1 MDTQNGVAEAFLG
14 GSEQTSSITEEEA
27 QERIDLLVSPEDKK
41 WNDVLQEFQRLFA
54 DPDMTIGR
62 ILSDKFTTHEAR
74 LFIPSELAVL
84 KAIQE
89 ENTRDFHDLLESRF
103 QGIIPDIPTKLT
115 MLYFGLHI
123 EPMDFQLAK
132 MTFKMESRK
141 PEPPRYAID
150 PPLHF
155 LTAHKERNWGKEM
168 LRGKE
173 DPSYPIPVELP
184 QSWLSS
190 LSNTFLTEQ
199 YSEIEQPTVR
209 LRGGGA
215 SDDSECSQE
224 NDAWNGGDDDDF
236 AGSESNGEDGNED
249 SDYEDNTPEAQL
261 HREEKEA
268 ENATMENTDIDGG
281 FISHRQSAI
290 TPQSSIGMNLYGFQ
304 GYVPFI
310 PGDGQ
315 TYENAIRRLLSL
327 GLQDHKAFYIVHFD
341 VKSKR
346 VVNTIHDSLP
356 LNPDSIAL
364 QYILEK
370 KLEEDSFSDNLHSF
384 FVHLEHES
392 TPTHWQPSEEQLYTS
407 VSSVRS
413 LSDGTEGKVA
423 RVVDSCCYLTF
434 PKFNDSQPSQQD
446 VYGWGADQLNAYLN
460 TAFEV
465 LFGRPQDSFHHA
477 NFQLSGLGLDSTN
490 APSVY
495 GPYTTPSSVILSL
508 IPNGVGRHLY
518 LSRSPLRNNKV
529 SIVLPGCFKIS
540 NPTSDRVGEIPLANV
555 LDFMRNM
562 ISSAFGDYAKH
573 LKYVRLLDG
582 RAKLGPE
589 IRRDQEYFSICMSD
603 DIPQNSEI
611 DYSAALSKIAET
623 KKAFVLL
630 YPEWEEDENVLH
642 LSTSDGEDGTEHSVH
657 MPSLS
662 STVDDFRTSV
672 FELMQLAECE
682 PSRIEDV
689 KRGDAFISV
698 QPEMDSKS
706 AGINI
711 DMPCFFIGPNTTDE
725 EWFSIRARI
734 PTPSA
739 KIKILDSKAWNWR
752 DQVDKTNIW
761 GPRYGR
767 VANVQASIENPEDE
781 DAREQEE
788 EEAPQDGAEETA
800 QEPVETPVRDSS
812 VGVEAVR
819 AQLRET
825 ELVKWTYPQPAKT
838 QRLGRDAS
846 GDSDVRQR
854 SWLQQPSVFDNCG
867 SSSEPNYSDIE
878 IPTNAPSFEPML
890 RTGDQM
896 PQISTAF
903 MTLTEQA
910 RLRRGFWEL
919 RNILLNRKPLLHDG
933 SRVSDQQTMKK
944 YSEFL
949 RMARKCTFCNKIIPK
964 HWSKERVHR
973 HLRKEHRNELME
985 ALGVTKAT
993 IRRFDGKGVI
1003 SIPLKRV
1010 ERRHNPSPVALAND
1024 DMVVDQP
1031 EAQNH
1036 QQKKPSEFCD
1046 RCGDDGNNCESDTFH
1061 PAQDGQDQIRTSCKE
1076 SGSKRGGYCRYCG
1089 DKFSGNAGQAD
1100 WDRNAAHMAACYKKN
1115 DGQKSLFLPPDVAA
1129 FNQQQDNLRMQI
1141 NEAETEAIDSHE
1153 EEELPSIEAIYRAA
1167 NSEAE
1172 QDPEAMDM
1180 DESNEEPKRPRP
1192 TKRFR
1197 ARRFGEESIDPSI
1210 YGRARTL
1217 QEALERARTSGE
1229 TSPSEAG
1236 DSDVHQE
1243 ARDAE
1248 VLRDLAHIPLD
1259 ELDVSSPSMAQGMG
1273 ASQPA
1278 NSDPLAAESEKEPQ
1292 ISQPQ
1297 TQRMTESPEPE
1308 DPQSSESGPD
1318 NGSDFENEPDQDKSD
1333 DEESEDDPDGDPSS
1347 SKRRKRGGKKRG
1359 KKGDRNYKFSGDEDD
1374 DEESETDEDGTRTR
1388 LPRRAPSPNW
1398 QRKLGDEPDF
1408 EPTDDYYCSK
1418 CFRKA
1423 PKKHKRD
1430 RSPLGRTKE
1439 IELHYD
1445 KDRCCGIRRGIGSTK
1460 RLPNRSGWIPSAAMP
1475 KPLGALRKQFLRRYP
1490 AYFRTLYP
1498 LNASNANGSYWR
1510 SDPNNEDNKGCWDIP
1525 WPPFR
1530 GKAPLPNGWEAPD
1543 ELNVAV
1549 AGKAR
1554 KQFKLRAVGDS
1565 TYVQGKNGQSSDDEE
1580 IASDKDV
1587 NGKRKRKS
1595 RPPSA
1600 VNSRQATP
1608 TPKKIPQKLDA
1619 KAEKAATPRP
1629 AKKKETVLKKVLKG
1643 KAARPRKAAQKK
1655 TERKEPTR
1663 RSARKRQKTG

>member
-1 MDTQNGVAEAFLG
+1 MDTQSGVAEAFLG
-14 GSEQTSSITEEEA
+14 GFQQTSSITEEEA
-27 QERIDLLVSPEDKK
+27 QERIDLLVSPEDEK
-41 WNDVLQEFQRLFA
+41 WNDVLQEFQTLLA
-54 DPDMTIGR
+54 NPDMTIGR
-62 ILSDKFTTHEAR
+62 ILSDRFTAHEAR

-103 QGIIPDIPTKLT
+103 QGVTPDIPTKLT

-155 LTAHKERNWGKEM
+155 LTAHKERNWGKEI

-173 DPSYPIPVELP
+173 DPSYPVPVELP

-190 LSNTFLTEQ
+190 LSNTFLKDQ
-199 YSEIEQPTVR
+199 DAQIEQPTVR

-215 SDDSECSQE
+215 SDDGDRSQE
-224 NDAWNGGDDDDF
+224 NDAWNDGDDDDF

-249 SDYEDNTPEAQL
+249 SDYEDNTPEDQL

-268 ENATMENTDIDGG
+268 EDATMENTDIDGD
-281 FISHRQSAI
+281 FISHRQPAI
-290 TPQSSIGMNLYGFQ
+290 TPQTSIGMNLYGFQ

-315 TYENAIRRLLSL
+315 TYEDAIRRLLSL
-327 GLQDHKAFYIVHFD
+327 GPQDDKAFSLVHFD
-341 VKSKR
+341 VKSKT
-346 VVNTIHDSLP
+346 VVDTIHDSFP
-356 LNPDSIAL
+356 LNPDSITL

-370 KLEEDSFSDNLHSF
+370 KLEEDNYSDNLHSF
-384 FVHLEHES
+384 FIHLDHES
-392 TPTHWQPSEEQLYTS
+392 TPTHWQPSEEELYTS

-446 VYGWGADQLNAYLN
+446 VYGWGADQLNAYIN

-495 GPYTTPSSVILSL
+495 GPYTTPSSGILSL
-508 IPNGVGRHLY
+508 IPDGQGKHFY
-518 LSRSPLRNNKV
+518 LSRSPLGNNNV
-529 SIVLPGCFKIS
+529 PIVLPGCFKIS
-540 NPTSDRVGEIPLANV
+540 NPTSDSVGKIPLTDV
-555 LDFMRNM
+555 LDFMRNI
-562 ISSAFGDYAKH
+562 ISSAFGDYTKH
-573 LKYVRLLDG
+573 LKYVRLLNG
-582 RAKLGPE
+582 RATLGPE
-589 IRRDQEYFSICMSD
+589 IHRDQEYCSICMSD
-603 DIPQNSEI
+603 DIPPNSEI

-642 LSTSDGEDGTEHSVH
+642 LSTSDGEDGAEHSVR

-662 STVDDFRTSV
+662 STVDDFRTSM
-672 FELMQLAECE
+672 FELMQLTECE

-698 QPEMDSKS
+698 QPEMENES
-706 AGINI
+706 ADII
-711 DMPCFFIGPNTTDE
+711 DMPCFFIGSNTTDE

-767 VANVQASIENPEDE
+767 MAGVQAAIEKPEDN
-781 DAREQEE
+781 DAREQEKE
-788 EEAPQDGAEETA
+788 ETPQDEAEETA
-800 QEPVETPVRDSS
+800 HEAVQTPVRDSS
-812 VGVEAVR
+812 VGIEAVR
-819 AQLRET
+819 ARLRET
-825 ELVKWTYPQPAKT
+825 ELQLVKATHPEPAKT
-838 QRLGRDAS
+838 QRLGR
-846 GDSDVRQR
+846 
-854 SWLQQPSVFDNCG
+854 QPSVYDNCG
-867 SSSEPNYSDIE
+867 SCSQSNDSDIQ
-878 IPTNAPSFEPML
+878 IPTNAPSFEHQF
-890 RTGDQM
+890 RTGDNM
-896 PQISTAF
+896 PKIATRF
-903 MTLTEQA
+903 RTLTEQA
-910 RLRRGFWEL
+910 RLQRALWDM
-919 RNILLNRKPLLHDG
+919 RNVLLNRTAPQHD
-933 SRVSDQQTMKK
+933 V
-944 YSEFL
+944 
-949 RMARKCTFCNKIIPK
+949 RKCMFCPGIIPK

-973 HLRKEHRNELME
+973 HLRQKHRNELME

-993 IRRFDGKGVI
+993 IRQFDGKGVI

-1010 ERRHNPSPVALAND
+1010 EKRHNPSPVALAND
-1024 DMVVDQP
+1024 VMMVDQP
-1031 EAQNH
+1031 EAQKH
-1036 QQKKPSEFCD
+1036 PQKKASEFCD
-1046 RCGDDGNNCESDTFH
+1046 RCGDDENNCESDTSH
-1061 PAQDGQDQIRTSCKE
+1061 PAQDGRDQNRPSCKE
-1076 SGSKRGGYCRYCG
+1076 SRTKRGRYCRYCG
-1089 DKFSGNAGQAD
+1089 GEFSGNAGQAD

-1141 NEAETEAIDSHE
+1141 NEAETGAIDSHE
-1153 EEELPSIEAIYRAA
+1153 EEELPSIETLFRAVD
-1167 NSEAE
+1167 SEAQ
-1172 QDPEAMDM
+1172 QDPEEMDLG
-1180 DESNEEPKRPRP
+1180 ESDEEPRRPKP
-1192 TKRFR
+1192 TKRFHAGR
-1197 ARRFGEESIDPSI
+1197 SGEESTDPSLNGTFRRKLQAAI
-1210 YGRARTL
+1210 DRATSDRRPSEIETPDSDAH
-1217 QEALERARTSGE
+1217 QE
-1229 TSPSEAG
+1229 SPSAITK
-1236 DSDVHQE
+1236 
-1243 ARDAE
+1243 
-1248 VLRDLAHIPLD
+1248 IPLD
-1259 ELDVSSPSMAQGMG
+1259 GLDVSSPSMTQSRAP
-1273 ASQPA
+1273 SQPA
-1278 NSDPLAAESEKEPQ
+1278 NSDPLAAESEKEPEV
-1292 ISQPQ
+1292 SQPE
-1297 TQRMTESPEPE
+1297 TREVAKSPEPE
-1308 DPQSSESGPD
+1308 SPQPSESEPD
-1318 NGSDFENEPDQDKSD
+1318 NGSDFENVPDQDKSD
-1333 DEESEDDPDGDPSS
+1333 DEESEDDPHGDPSS
-1347 SKRRKRGGKKRG
+1347 SKRHKRGGKKRG
-1359 KKGDRNYKFSGDEDD
+1359 KKGDRNYTYSGDEDD
-1374 DEESETDEDGTRTR
+1374 DEDSETDENGNRTR

-1398 QRKLGDEPDF
+1398 GHDDPKF
-1408 EPTDDYYCSK
+1408 EPNDDYYCSK

-1490 AYFRTLYP
+1490 AYSRTLYP

-1510 SDPNNEDNKGCWDIP
+1510 SDPNNDENKGVWDIP

-1530 GKAPLPNGWEAPD
+1530 GKTPLPGWEAPD
-1543 ELNVAV
+1543 ELNVPA

-1565 TYVQGKNGQSSDDEE
+1565 TYVQDKNDQDSDDEE

-1595 RPPSA
+1595 RPSSA
-1600 VNSRQATP
+1600 VNSRHATP
-1608 TPKKIPQKLDA
+1608 TPGKMPQKLDA
-1619 KAEKAATPRP
+1619 KAEKVVTPRP
-1629 AKKKETVLKKVLKG
+1629 VKKKETVLKKALKG

-1655 TERKEPTR
+1655 MERKEPTR
-1663 RSARKRQKTG
+1663 KSARKRQKTG

>member
-1 MDTQNGVAEAFLG
+1 MNTQSGVAEAFLRG
-14 GSEQTSSITEEEA
+14 FEQTSSITEEEA
-27 QERIDLLVSPEDKK
+27 QERIDLLVSPEDEK
-41 WNDVLQEFQRLFA
+41 WTDVLQEFQRLFA

-89 ENTRDFHDLLESRF
+89 ENTRDFYDLLESRF
-103 QGIIPDIPTKLT
+103 QGVTPDIPTKLT
-115 MLYFGLHI
+115 MLYFGLHV

-173 DPSYPIPVELP
+173 DPSYPIPVGLP

-190 LSNTFLTEQ
+190 LSNTFLTEHDSQ
-199 YSEIEQPTVR
+199 IEQPTVR
-209 LRGGGA
+209 LRGGGTSED
-215 SDDSECSQE
+215 SDWRKD
-224 NDAWNGGDDDDF
+224 NDDWNGGDDDDF

-249 SDYEDNTPEAQL
+249 SDYEDDTPEAQL

-268 ENATMENTDIDGG
+268 EDATMENTDIDGG

-346 VVNTIHDSLP
+346 VVDTIHDSLP
-356 LNPDSIAL
+356 LNPDSITL

-370 KLEEDSFSDNLHSF
+370 KLEEDNFSDNLHSF

-392 TPTHWQPSEEQLYTS
+392 TPTHWQPSEEQFCTS
-407 VSSVRS
+407 VSSIRS
-413 LSDGTEGKVA
+413 LSDGTESKVA
-423 RVVDSCCYLTF
+423 RVVESCCYLTF

-446 VYGWGADQLNAYLN
+446 VYGWGADQLNAYID

-495 GPYTTPSSVILSL
+495 GPYTTPSSAVLSL
-508 IPNGVGRHLY
+508 IPNGDGKHLY

-555 LDFMRNM
+555 LDFMRNI

-573 LKYVRLLDG
+573 LKYVRLLNG
-582 RAKLGPE
+582 RATLGPE
-589 IRRDQEYFSICMSD
+589 IRRNQEYCSIRMSD
-603 DIPQNSEI
+603 DIPPNSEI
-611 DYSAALSKIAET
+611 DYSAALFKIAET
-623 KKAFVLL
+623 KNPFVLL
-630 YPEWEEDENVLH
+630 YPEWEEDQNVLH
-642 LSTSDGEDGTEHSVH
+642 MSTSDGEDGAEHSVH

-672 FELMQLAECE
+672 FELVQLTECE
-682 PSRIEDV
+682 PNRIEDV

-698 QPEMDSKS
+698 QPEMENES
-706 AGINI
+706 ADII

-725 EWFSIRARI
+725 EWFGIRARI

-752 DQVDKTNIW
+752 DQVDKDNIW

-767 VANVQASIENPEDE
+767 VASVQAAIEKPEYK

-800 QEPVETPVRDSS
+800 QEAVQTPVRDSS

-825 ELVKWTYPQPAKT
+825 ELVKLTHPQPAKT
-838 QRLGRDAS
+838 QRLGRYAS

-854 SWLQQPSVFDNCG
+854 SWLHQPSVYDNCG
-867 SSSEPNYSDIE
+867 SCSQSNSSDIQ
-878 IPTNAPSFEPML
+878 IPKNAPSIEHQF
-890 RTGDQM
+890 RIGDNT
-896 PQISTAF
+896 PTITTRF
-903 MTLTEQA
+903 RTLTEQA
-910 RLRRGFWEL
+910 RLQRALWDM
-919 RNILLNRKPLLHDG
+919 RNVLLNRTAPQHD
-933 SRVSDQQTMKK
+933 V
-944 YSEFL
+944 
-949 RMARKCTFCNKIIPK
+949 RKCMFCNSIIPK

-973 HLRKEHRNELME
+973 HLRQKHRNELME
-985 ALGVTKAT
+985 ALGVTNAT

-1024 DMVVDQP
+1024 DMVVDKP

-1036 QQKKPSEFCD
+1036 QQKKASEFCD
-1046 RCGDDGNNCESDTFH
+1046 RCGDDGNNCESDTSH
-1061 PAQDGQDQIRTSCKE
+1061 PAQDGRDQNRNSCR
-1076 SGSKRGGYCRYCG
+1076 GSSAKPGSYCRYCG
-1089 DKFSGNAGQAD
+1089 DEFSGNAGQAD
-1100 WDRNAAHMAACYKKN
+1100 WDRNAAHMVACYKKN
-1115 DGQKSLFLPPDVAA
+1115 DGQKSLLLPPDVAA
-1129 FNQQQDNLRMQI
+1129 FNQQQNNLRMQI
-1141 NEAETEAIDSHE
+1141 NEAQPGPIDSHE
-1153 EEELPSIEAIYRAA
+1153 EEELPSIEAIFRAS

-1172 QDPEAMDM
+1172 QDPKEMDL
-1180 DESNEEPKRPRP
+1180 DESDEEPRRPRP
-1192 TKRFR
+1192 TKRFL
-1197 ARRFGEESIDPSI
+1197 AGRFDEASIDPSI
-1210 YGRARTL
+1210 YGRARSL
-1217 QEALERARTSGE
+1217 QEALERARASGE
-1229 TSPSEAG
+1229 TSTSEAG
-1236 DSDVHQE
+1236 DSDAHQE

-1248 VLRDLAHIPLD
+1248 VLRDLANIPLD
-1259 ELDVSSPSMAQGMG
+1259 ELDVSSPSMTQSRAP
-1273 ASQPA
+1273 SQPA
-1278 NSDPLAAESEKEPQ
+1278 NSDSLAAEIDKEPEV
-1292 ISQPQ
+1292 SQPEA
-1297 TQRMTESPEPE
+1297 REVAEPPELESPE
-1308 DPQSSESGPD
+1308 SSGSEPD

-1333 DEESEDDPDGDPSS
+1333 DEGSEDDPHGDPSS
-1347 SKRRKRGGKKRG
+1347 SKHRKRGGKKRG
-1359 KKGDRNYKFSGDEDD
+1359 KKGDRNYTFSGDEDD
-1374 DEESETDEDGTRTR
+1374 DEDSETDEDGKRTQP
-1388 LPRRAPSPNW
+1388 PRRAPSPNW
-1398 QRKLGDEPDF
+1398 GLDDPKF
-1408 EPTDDYYCSK
+1408 EPNDDYYCSK

-1445 KDRCCGIRRGIGSTK
+1445 KNRCCGIRRGIGSTK
-1460 RLPNRSGWIPSAAMP
+1460 RLPNRSGWIPSASMP
-1475 KPLGALRKQFLRRYP
+1475 KPLGNLRKQFLRRYP
-1490 AYFRTLYP
+1490 AYSRTLYP

-1510 SDPNNEDNKGCWDIP
+1510 SDPNNDDNKGCWDIP

-1530 GKAPLPNGWEAPD
+1530 GPAPLPNGWEAPD
-1543 ELNVAV
+1543 AINVPV
-1549 AGKAR
+1549 TGKAR
-1554 KQFKLRAVGDS
+1554 KQFKLRSEGDS
-1565 TYVQGKNGQSSDDEE
+1565 TYVQDKNAHYSDDEE
-1580 IASDKDV
+1580 IASDKDI

-1595 RPPSA
+1595 RPSSA
-1600 VNSRQATP
+1600 VNSRHATP
-1608 TPKKIPQKLDA
+1608 TPGKTPQKPHA
-1619 KAEKAATPRP
+1619 KAEKAATSRP
-1629 AKKKETVLKKVLKG
+1629 VQKKETGLKKVLKG
-1643 KAARPRKAAQKK
+1643 KAARPRKATQKK

>member
-1 MDTQNGVAEAFLG
+1 MNTQSGVAEAFLG
-14 GSEQTSSITEEEA
+14 GFEQTSSITEEEA
-27 QERIDLLVSPEDKK
+27 QERIDLLVSPEDEK
-41 WNDVLQEFQRLFA
+41 WKDVLQEFQRLFA

-89 ENTRDFHDLLESRF
+89 ENTRDFHDLLQSRF
-103 QGIIPDIPTKLT
+103 RGVTPDIPTKLT
-115 MLYFGLHI
+115 MLYFGLHV

-141 PEPPRYAID
+141 PEAPRYAID

-199 YSEIEQPTVR
+199 DSQIEQPTVR

-215 SDDSECSQE
+215 SDDGDWSEE
-224 NDAWNGGDDDDF
+224 NDDDF

-249 SDYEDNTPEAQL
+249 SDYEDNTPEDQL
-261 HREEKEA
+261 HRESKEA
-268 ENATMENTDIDGG
+268 EDAAMENIDNDGD
-281 FISHRQSAI
+281 FTSNYQSAI
-290 TPQSSIGMNLYGFQ
+290 TPQSSIWMNLYGFQ
-304 GYVPFI
+304 GYVPFMAR
-310 PGDGQ
+310 DGQ

-327 GLQDHKAFYIVHFD
+327 GPQDHKTFSIVHFD
-341 VKSKR
+341 VLTKT
-346 VVNTIHDSLP
+346 VVNTIQDSLP
-356 LNPDSIAL
+356 LKPDSITL
-364 QYILEK
+364 QYIVEK
-370 KLEEDSFSDNLHSF
+370 KLEEENFPDKPHSF

-392 TPTHWQPSEEQLYTS
+392 TPTRWLPSEEQFYTS
-407 VSSVRS
+407 VSSVRF
-413 LSDGTEGKVA
+413 LLDETDI
-423 RVVDSCCYLTF
+423 VDSCCYLTF
-434 PKFNDSQPSQQD
+434 PEFNDSEPSQQD
-446 VYGWGADQLNAYLN
+446 VYRWGADQLNAYIN

-477 NFQLSGLGLDSTN
+477 NFQLSSSKHDFTK
-490 APSVY
+490 APPVY
-495 GPYTTPSSVILSL
+495 GLYTTASSDVLSL
-508 IPNGVGRHLY
+508 IPDDEGKHFY
-518 LSRSPLRNNKV
+518 LRRSPLGDNKV
-529 SIVLPGCFKIS
+529 EIVLPGYF
-540 NPTSDRVGEIPLANV
+540 NTTSESGGEIPLTDV
-555 LDFMRNM
+555 LDFMRNI

-582 RAKLGPE
+582 RATLGPD
-589 IRRDQEYFSICMSD
+589 INRHQEYHSICMSD

-611 DYSAALSKIAET
+611 DYSVALSKIAAT
-623 KKAFVLL
+623 PNPFVLL
-630 YPEWEEDENVLH
+630 YPEWEEDQNVLH
-642 LSTSDGEDGTEHSVH
+642 LSTSDEEDGAEHSVH

-662 STVDDFRTSV
+662 STVDDFKASV
-672 FELMQLAECE
+672 FELMRLAECE

-698 QPEMDSKS
+698 QPEMENESES

-711 DMPCFFIGPNTTDE
+711 DMPCFFIGPNTTDK

-734 PTPSA
+734 TTPSA
-739 KIKILDSKAWNWR
+739 KIEILDSTAWNWR

-761 GPRYGR
+761 GPRYRR
-767 VANVQASIENPEDE
+767 VAGVQAAIETPEDK
-781 DAREQEE
+781 DAREQKE
-788 EEAPQDGAEETA
+788 EEAPQDGVEETA
-800 QEPVETPVRDSS
+800 QEVVQSPVHDSS

-825 ELVKWTYPQPAKT
+825 ELVKVTYPEPAKT
-838 QRLGRDAS
+838 HRLGRDAS
-846 GDSDVRQR
+846 GDSGVRER
-854 SWLQQPSVFDNCG
+854 SWLQQPSIYDNCG
-867 SSSEPNYSDIE
+867 SCSQSNNSDIQ
-878 IPTNAPSFEPML
+878 IPTNAPSFELML

-896 PQISTAF
+896 PEISTAF

-910 RLRRGFWEL
+910 RLQRAFWEL
-919 RNILLNRKPLLHDG
+919 RTILLNRKPLLHDG

-949 RMARKCTFCNKIIPK
+949 RMARKCTFCNRIIPK

-973 HLRKEHRNELME
+973 HLRVEHRNELME

-1010 ERRHNPSPVALAND
+1010 ERRHKPSPVASAND
-1024 DMVVDQP
+1024 DMIVDQP

-1036 QQKKPSEFCD
+1036 QQKKASEFCD
-1046 RCGDDGNNCESDTFH
+1046 RCGDDGNNCESDTSH
-1061 PAQDGQDQIRTSCKE
+1061 PAQDGRDQNRNSCKR
-1076 SGSKRGGYCRYCG
+1076 SNPKRGRHCRYCG
-1089 DKFSGNAGQAD
+1089 VEFSSNANQAD
-1100 WDRNAAHMAACYKKN
+1100 WDRNAAHMFACYKKN

-1141 NEAETEAIDSHE
+1141 NEVETGAIDSHE
-1153 EEELPSIEAIYRAA
+1153 EEELPSIEAVFRAA
-1167 NSEAE
+1167 DSKAE
-1172 QDPEAMDM
+1172 QNPEEMDV
-1180 DESNEEPKRPRP
+1180 DESDEEPRRPKLTR
-1192 TKRFR
+1192 RFH
-1197 ARRFGEESIDPSI
+1197 ARRSGEESTGPSMDDTGNRALEQAVNRALIGYETPSI
-1210 YGRARTL
+1210 ETL
-1217 QEALERARTSGE
+1217 DPDAHQEALPAALER
-1229 TSPSEAG
+1229 
-1236 DSDVHQE
+1236 
-1243 ARDAE
+1243 
-1248 VLRDLAHIPLD
+1248 VLSNIPLD
-1259 ELDVSSPSMAQGMG
+1259 ELNVSSPSMTQSRAP
-1273 ASQPA
+1273 SQPA
-1278 NSDPLAAESEKEPQ
+1278 NSDSLAAETEKEPEV
-1292 ISQPQ
+1292 SQPE
-1297 TQRMTESPEPE
+1297 TQEVAESTELGESA
-1308 DPQSSESGPD
+1308 ESGPD
-1318 NGSDFENEPDQDKSD
+1318 NGSDFENEPDHDKSD
-1333 DEESEDDPDGDPSS
+1333 DEESEDDPQGDPSS
-1347 SKRRKRGGKKRG
+1347 SKRHKRGGKKRG
-1359 KKGDRNYKFSGDEDD
+1359 KKGDRNYKDSGDEDD
-1374 DEESETDEDGTRTR
+1374 DEDSETDEDGNRTR
-1388 LPRRAPSPNW
+1388 PPRRAPSPNW
-1398 QRKLGDEPDF
+1398 QKKLGDEPDF

-1445 KDRCCGIRRGIGSTK
+1445 KDRCCGIRRGKGSAR
-1460 RLPNRSGWIPSAAMP
+1460 RLPNRSGWIPSAEMP
-1475 KPLGALRKQFLRRYP
+1475 KPLGNLRKQFLRRYP
-1490 AYFRTLYP
+1490 AYSRTLYP

-1510 SDPNNEDNKGCWDIP
+1510 SDPNNDENKGIWDIP

-1530 GKAPLPNGWEAPD
+1530 GKAPLPGWEAPD
-1543 ELNVAV
+1543 ELNVPAT
-1549 AGKAR
+1549 GKAR
-1554 KQFKLRAVGDS
+1554 KQFKLRSEGDS
-1565 TYVQGKNGQSSDDEE
+1565 TYVEDKNAHYSDDEE
-1580 IASDKDV
+1580 IASDRDV

-1595 RPPSA
+1595 RPSSA
-1600 VNSRQATP
+1600 MNSRHATP
-1608 TPKKIPQKLDA
+1608 TPGKTPQKPDA

-1629 AKKKETVLKKVLKG
+1629 AKKKGTALQKVVKG
-1643 KAARPRKAAQKK
+1643 KAARPRKAAPKK

>member
-1 MDTQNGVAEAFLG
+1 METQSGVAEAFLG
-14 GSEQTSSITEEEA
+14 GFEQPSSITEEEA
-27 QERIDLLVSPEDKK
+27 QERIDLLVSPEDEK

-74 LFIPSELAVL
+74 LFIPSELAIL

-89 ENTRDFHDLLESRF
+89 ENARDFHDLLESRF
-103 QGIIPDIPTKLT
+103 QGVTPDIPTKLT
-115 MLYFGLHI
+115 MLYFGLHV

-141 PEPPRYAID
+141 PEPPRYAVD

-184 QSWLSS
+184 QCWLSS
-190 LSNTFLTEQ
+190 LSKTFLTEQ
-199 YSEIEQPTVR
+199 YSQIEQPTVR

-215 SDDSECSQE
+215 SDD
-224 NDAWNGGDDDDF
+224 GDWSKEIDDDF

-249 SDYEDNTPEAQL
+249 SDYEDNTPEDQL
-261 HREEKEA
+261 HRESKEA
-268 ENATMENTDIDGG
+268 EDATMENIDNDGDED
-281 FISHRQSAI
+281 FISNHQSAI

-304 GYVPFI
+304 GFVPFI
-310 PGDGQ
+310 PRDGQ

-327 GLQDHKAFYIVHFD
+327 GPQDHEAFSLVHFD
-341 VKSKR
+341 VQTKT
-346 VVNTIHDSLP
+346 VVDTIQDSLP
-356 LNPDSIAL
+356 LNPDSITL
-364 QYILEK
+364 QYIMEK
-370 KLEEDSFSDNLHSF
+370 KLEEEKFPDKQHSF

-392 TPTHWQPSEEQLYTS
+392 TPTRWQPSEEQLYTS

-413 LSDGTEGKVA
+413 LLDGTDIVH
-423 RVVDSCCYLTF
+423 SCCYLTF
-434 PKFNDSQPSQQD
+434 PNFNDSEPSQQD
-446 VYGWGADQLNAYLN
+446 VYGWGADQLNAYIN

-477 NFQLSGLGLDSTN
+477 NFQLSSSKHDFTN
-490 APSVY
+490 AAPVY
-495 GPYTTPSSVILSL
+495 GLYTAASSDVLSL
-508 IPNGVGRHLY
+508 IPNGEGKHLF
-518 LSRSPLRNNKV
+518 LRRSPLGNNKV
-529 SIVLPGCFKIS
+529 EIVLPGWF
-540 NPTSDRVGEIPLANV
+540 NLTSERGGEIPLTDV
-555 LDFMRNM
+555 LDFMRNI

-582 RAKLGPE
+582 RATLGPE
-589 IRRDQEYFSICMSD
+589 INRGQEYHSICMSD

-611 DYSAALSKIAET
+611 DYSAALSKIAAT
-623 KKAFVLL
+623 PNPFVLL
-630 YPEWEEDENVLH
+630 YPEWEEDQNVLH
-642 LSTSDGEDGTEHSVH
+642 LSTSDGEDGAEHSVR

-689 KRGDAFISV
+689 KRGDASISV
-698 QPEMDSKS
+698 QPEMENESES
-706 AGINI
+706 AGINL
-711 DMPCFFIGPNTTDE
+711 DMPCFLIGPNTTEE

-739 KIKILDSKAWNWR
+739 KINILDSKVWNWR

-767 VANVQASIENPEDE
+767 VADVQAATEISEDG

-800 QEPVETPVRDSS
+800 QEAVQTPVRDSS

-825 ELVKWTYPQPAKT
+825 ELVKVTYPQPAKT

-846 GDSDVRQR
+846 GDSDVRQI

-896 PQISTAF
+896 PEISTAF

-910 RLRRGFWEL
+910 RLRRAFWEL
-919 RNILLNRKPLLHDG
+919 RTILLNRKPLLHDG

-949 RMARKCTFCNKIIPK
+949 RMARKCTFCNSIIPK

-973 HLRKEHRNELME
+973 HLRVEHRNELME

-1003 SIPLKRV
+1003 SIPLKRI
-1010 ERRHNPSPVALAND
+1010 ERRHSPSPVASAND
-1024 DMVVDQP
+1024 VMIVDQP

-1036 QQKKPSEFCD
+1036 QQKKASEFCD
-1046 RCGDDGNNCESDTFH
+1046 RCGDDGINCESDTPH
-1061 PAQDGQDQIRTSCKE
+1061 PAQDGQGQNRNSCK
-1076 SGSKRGGYCRYCG
+1076 GSNSKPGRYCRYCG
-1089 DKFSGNAGQAD
+1089 DEFSGNANQAD

-1115 DGQKSLFLPPDVAA
+1115 DGAKSLFLPPDVAA

-1141 NEAETEAIDSHE
+1141 NEAETGAIDSHE
-1153 EEELPSIEAIYRAA
+1153 EEKLPSIEAIYRAT
-1167 NSEAE
+1167 NPEAE
-1172 QDPEAMDM
+1172 QDSEEMDL
-1180 DESNEEPKRPRP
+1180 DESDEEPRRPKRR
-1192 TKRFR
+1192 KRVHVGR
-1197 ARRFGEESIDPSI
+1197 SGEEPTDPSMDSTSV
-1210 YGRARTL
+1210 RALEQAVNRALIGYETPSIEAL
-1217 QEALERARTSGE
+1217 DPDAHQEALPATLER
-1229 TSPSEAG
+1229 
-1236 DSDVHQE
+1236 
-1243 ARDAE
+1243 
-1248 VLRDLAHIPLD
+1248 VLANIPLN
-1259 ELDVSSPSMAQGMG
+1259 ELEVSSRSMTQSRAPSQS
-1273 ASQPA
+1273 ASPG
-1278 NSDPLAAESEKEPQ
+1278 SLAAEREKQPEV
-1292 ISQPQ
+1292 SQPE
-1297 TQRMTESPEPE
+1297 TREVVESPELEPPE
-1308 DPQSSESGPD
+1308 SSESEPD
-1318 NGSDFENEPDQDKSD
+1318 KGSDFENEPDQDKSD
-1333 DEESEDDPDGDPSS
+1333 DEESEDDPNGDPSS
-1347 SKRRKRGGKKRG
+1347 SKRHKRGGKKRG
-1359 KKGDRNYKFSGDEDD
+1359 KKGDRNYTYSHEEDD
-1374 DEESETDEDGTRTR
+1374 DEDSETDEDGQRPR
-1388 LPRRAPSPNW
+1388 PPRRDPSPNW
-1398 QRKLGDEPDF
+1398 QKKLGDDPEF

-1430 RSPLGRTKE
+1430 RSPLGRSKE

-1445 KDRCCGIRRGIGSTK
+1445 KNRCCGIRRGIGSTK

-1490 AYFRTLYP
+1490 AYSRTLYP
-1498 LNASNANGSYWR
+1498 LNAANANGSYWR
-1510 SDPNNEDNKGCWDIP
+1510 SDPNNDDNKGCWDIP

-1543 ELNVAV
+1543 ELNVTV

-1565 TYVQGKNGQSSDDEE
+1565 TYVQDKNGHSSDDEE

-1595 RPPSA
+1595 RPSSA
-1600 VNSRQATP
+1600 VNSRHATP
-1608 TPKKIPQKLDA
+1608 TPGKMPQKPDA
-1619 KAEKAATPRP
+1619 KADKAATPRP
-1629 AKKKETVLKKVLKG
+1629 VKKKETVLKKVLKG
-1643 KAARPRKAAQKK
+1643 KAARPRKAAAKK

>member
-1 MDTQNGVAEAFLG
+1 M
-14 GSEQTSSITEEEA
+14 
-27 QERIDLLVSPEDKK
+27 
-41 WNDVLQEFQRLFA
+41 
-54 DPDMTIGR
+54 
-62 ILSDKFTTHEAR
+62 
-74 LFIPSELAVL
+74 
-84 KAIQE
+84 
-89 ENTRDFHDLLESRF
+89 
-103 QGIIPDIPTKLT
+103 
-115 MLYFGLHI
+115 
-123 EPMDFQLAK
+123 
-132 MTFKMESRK
+132 
-141 PEPPRYAID
+141 
-150 PPLHF
+150 
-155 LTAHKERNWGKEM
+155 
-168 LRGKE
+168 
-173 DPSYPIPVELP
+173 
-184 QSWLSS
+184 
-190 LSNTFLTEQ
+190 
-199 YSEIEQPTVR
+199 R

-215 SDDSECSQE
+215 SDDSDCSQE

-249 SDYEDNTPEAQL
+249 SDYEDDTPEAQL

-268 ENATMENTDIDGG
+268 EDATMENTDIDGG

-346 VVNTIHDSLP
+346 VVDTIHDSLP
-356 LNPDSIAL
+356 LNPDSITL

-370 KLEEDSFSDNLHSF
+370 KLEEDNFSDNLHSF

-392 TPTHWQPSEEQLYTS
+392 TPTHWQPSEEQFCTS

-413 LSDGTEGKVA
+413 LLDGTEGKVA

-434 PKFNDSQPSQQD
+434 PTFNDSQPSQQD
-446 VYGWGADQLNAYLN
+446 VYGWGADQLNAYIN
-460 TAFEV
+460 TALEV

-477 NFQLSGLGLDSTN
+477 NFQLSGLDLDVSN

-495 GPYTTPSSVILSL
+495 GLYTNPSFGVLSL
-508 IPNGVGRHLY
+508 IPNGGGKHFY
-518 LSRSPLRNNKV
+518 MSRSPLGDNNV
-529 SIVLPGCFKIS
+529 PIVLPGCFKIS
-540 NPTSDRVGEIPLANV
+540 NSTSDRVGKISLTDV
-555 LDFMRNM
+555 LGFVRNI
-562 ISSAFGDYAKH
+562 ISSAFGDYAKN

-582 RAKLGPE
+582 RATLGPKVN
-589 IRRDQEYFSICMSD
+589 RDQEYHSIRMSD
-603 DIPQNSEI
+603 NIPPSSEI

-662 STVDDFRTSV
+662 STVDDFKTSV

-698 QPEMDSKS
+698 QPEMENECAD
-706 AGINI
+706 II

-739 KIKILDSKAWNWR
+739 KIKILDLKAWNWR

-767 VANVQASIENPEDE
+767 MADIQAAIEKPEDN
-781 DAREQEE
+781 DAGEQDE
-788 EEAPQDGAEETA
+788 EEAPQDRAEETA
-800 QEPVETPVRDSS
+800 HEAVQTPVRDSS

-819 AQLRET
+819 AKLRET
-825 ELVKWTYPQPAKT
+825 GLVKVTHPEPART

-854 SWLQQPSVFDNCG
+854 SWLHQPSVFDNCG
-867 SSSEPNYSDIE
+867 SCSEPNYSDIE
-878 IPTNAPSFEPML
+878 IPTNAPSFEYQL

-896 PQISTAF
+896 PEISTAF

-919 RNILLNRKPLLHDG
+919 RTILLNRKPLLHDG

-949 RMARKCTFCNKIIPK
+949 RMARKCTFCNRIIPK

-973 HLRKEHRNELME
+973 HLRVEHRNELME

-1003 SIPLKRV
+1003 SIPLKRI
-1010 ERRHNPSPVALAND
+1010 ERRHSPSPVASAND
-1024 DMVVDQP
+1024 VMIVDQP

-1036 QQKKPSEFCD
+1036 QQKKASEFCD
-1046 RCGDDGNNCESDTFH
+1046 RCGDDGNNCESDTSH
-1061 PAQDGQDQIRTSCKE
+1061 PAQDVRDQIRTSCKE
-1076 SGSKRGGYCRYCG
+1076 SRTKRGGYCRYCG

-1115 DGQKSLFLPPDVAA
+1115 DGAKSLFLPPDVAA
-1129 FNQQQDNLRMQI
+1129 FNQQQHNLRMQI
-1141 NEAETEAIDSHE
+1141 NEAETGAIDSHE
-1153 EEELPSIEAIYRAA
+1153 EVELPSIEAIYRAA
-1167 NSEAE
+1167 NSEAG
-1172 QDPEAMDM
+1172 QDPEEMDV
-1180 DESNEEPKRPRP
+1180 DESDEEPRRPKSTR
-1192 TKRFR
+1192 RSH
-1197 ARRFGEESIDPSI
+1197 ARRSGEEATGPSMG
-1210 YGRARTL
+1210 GRVRTL

-1229 TSPSEAG
+1229 TSQSEAG
-1236 DSDVHQE
+1236 DSDAHQE

-1248 VLRDLAHIPLD
+1248 VLRDLANIPLD
-1259 ELDVSSPSMAQGMG
+1259 EPDVASPSTTQSRAP
-1273 ASQPA
+1273 SQPA
-1278 NSDPLAAESEKEPQ
+1278 ISDPPAAESEKEPEV
-1292 ISQPQ
+1292 SQPE
-1297 TQRMTESPEPE
+1297 TREVAKSPVLESPE
-1308 DPQSSESGPD
+1308 SSASEPD

-1333 DEESEDDPDGDPSS
+1333 DEESEDDPQGDPSS
-1347 SKRRKRGGKKRG
+1347 SKRHKRGGKKRG
-1359 KKGDRNYKFSGDEDD
+1359 KKGDRNYTYSHEEDD
-1374 DEESETDEDGTRTR
+1374 DEDSETDEDGNRTR
-1388 LPRRAPSPNW
+1388 PPRRAPSPNW
-1398 QRKLGDEPDF
+1398 QKKLGDDPEF

-1439 IELHYD
+1439 IEVRYNSHIVTIRVLITDHLQLHYD

-1475 KPLGALRKQFLRRYP
+1475 KPLGNLRKQFLRRHP
-1490 AYFRTLYP
+1490 AYSRTLYP
-1498 LNASNANGSYWR
+1498 LNAANANGSYWR
-1510 SDPNNEDNKGCWDIP
+1510 SDPNNDDNKGCWDIP

-1530 GKAPLPNGWEAPD
+1530 GQAPLPNGWQAPD
-1543 ELNVAV
+1543 AINVALT
-1549 AGKAR
+1549 GKAR
-1554 KQFKLRAVGDS
+1554 KQFKLRSEGDP
-1565 TYVQGKNGQSSDDEE
+1565 TYVQGKNVQSSDDEE
-1580 IASDKDV
+1580 IASDKDI

-1595 RPPSA
+1595 RPSSA
-1600 VNSRQATP
+1600 VNSRHATP
-1608 TPKKIPQKLDA
+1608 TPGKIPLKPDA
-1619 KAEKAATPRP
+1619 KAEKASTPRP
-1629 AKKKETVLKKVLKG
+1629 VKKKETVVKKVLKG
-1643 KAARPRKAAQKK
+1643 KAARPRKAMPKK
-1655 TERKEPTR
+1655 TERKEPPR

>member
-1 MDTQNGVAEAFLG
+1 MRTQSGVAEAFLG
-14 GSEQTSSITEEEA
+14 GFEQTSSITEEEA
-27 QERIDLLVSPEDKK
+27 QQRIDLLVSPEDEK

-74 LFIPSELAVL
+74 LFIPSELAIL

-103 QGIIPDIPTKLT
+103 QGVTPDIPTKLT
-115 MLYFGLHI
+115 MLYFGLHV

-155 LTAHKERNWGKEM
+155 LTAHKERNWGKDM

-173 DPSYPIPVELP
+173 DSSYPIPVELP

-199 YSEIEQPTVR
+199 DSQIEQPTVR
-209 LRGGGA
+209 LRGGGTSED
-215 SDDSECSQE
+215 SDWRKH
-224 NDAWNGGDDDDF
+224 NDDWNGGDDDDF

-249 SDYEDNTPEAQL
+249 SDDEDDTPEAQL

-268 ENATMENTDIDGG
+268 EDATMENTDNDGN
-281 FISHRQSAI
+281 FISPRQSAI
-290 TPQSSIGMNLYGFQ
+290 IPQSSIGMNLYGFQ
-304 GYVPFI
+304 GFVPFI

-327 GLQDHKAFYIVHFD
+327 GPQDHEAFSIVHFD
-341 VKSKR
+341 VQTKTI
-346 VVNTIHDSLP
+346 VNTIQDSLP
-356 LNPDSIAL
+356 LNPDSITL

-370 KLEEDSFSDNLHSF
+370 KLEEDNSRDNQHSF

-392 TPTHWQPSEEQLYTS
+392 TPTHWQPSEEELYTS

-434 PKFNDSQPSQQD
+434 PRFNDSQPSQQD
-446 VYGWGADQLNAYLN
+446 VYGWGADQLNAYIN

-465 LFGRPQDSFHHA
+465 LFGRPQGSFHHA
-477 NFQLSGLGLDSTN
+477 NFQLSGRDLDFTN
-490 APSVY
+490 APPVY
-495 GPYTTPSSVILSL
+495 GLYTTPSSGVLSL
-508 IPNGVGRHLY
+508 IPNGEGKHFY
-518 LSRSPLRNNKV
+518 LSRSPLGNNNV
-529 SIVLPGCFKIS
+529 PIVLPGCFKIS
-540 NPTSDRVGEIPLANV
+540 NPTSDSFGKIPLTGV
-555 LDFMRNM
+555 LDFMRNI
-562 ISSAFGDYAKH
+562 ISSAFGDYAKN

-582 RAKLGPE
+582 RATLGPE
-589 IRRDQEYFSICMSD
+589 IRRDQEYHSICMSD
-603 DIPQNSEI
+603 DIPQNSKI

-642 LSTSDGEDGTEHSVH
+642 LSTSDGEDGAEHSVH

-698 QPEMDSKS
+698 QPEMENES
-706 AGINI
+706 ADII

-739 KIKILDSKAWNWR
+739 KINILDSKAWNWR
-752 DQVDKTNIW
+752 DQVDETNIW

-767 VANVQASIENPEDE
+767 MADAQAAIEKPEDK

-788 EEAPQDGAEETA
+788 EEAPQNAAEETA
-800 QEPVETPVRDSS
+800 QEAVQTPAPESPI
-812 VGVEAVR
+812 GIEAVR
-819 AQLRET
+819 ARLRET
-825 ELVKWTYPQPAKT
+825 ELVKATHPEPAKT

-846 GDSDVRQR
+846 GDSDVRES
-854 SWLQQPSVFDNCG
+854 SWLRQPSLYDNCG
-867 SSSEPNYSDIE
+867 SCSQSNYSDIK
-878 IPTNAPSFEPML
+878 IPTNAPSFEHQL
-890 RTGDQM
+890 CTGDKT
-896 PQISTAF
+896 PRVATRF
-903 MTLTEQA
+903 RTLTEQA
-910 RLRRGFWEL
+910 RLQRALWDM
-919 RNILLNRKPLLHDG
+919 RNIRLNRIPPLML
-933 SRVSDQQTMKK
+933 
-944 YSEFL
+944 
-949 RMARKCTFCNKIIPK
+949 RKCTFCNGIIPN

-973 HLRKEHRNELME
+973 HLRQKHRNELME

-1010 ERRHNPSPVALAND
+1010 EKRHKPSPVASAND
-1024 DMVVDQP
+1024 AMIVDQP

-1036 QQKKPSEFCD
+1036 QQKKAFEFCD
-1046 RCGDDGNNCESDTFH
+1046 RCGDDGKNCESDTTH
-1061 PAQDGQDQIRTSCKE
+1061 PAQDGRDQNRNSCKG
-1076 SGSKRGGYCRYCG
+1076 SGVKRGRYCRYCG
-1089 DKFSGNAGQAD
+1089 DEFSGNAGQAD
-1100 WDRNAAHMAACYKKN
+1100 WDRNAAHMVACYKKN

-1141 NEAETEAIDSHE
+1141 NEAEPGALDSHE
-1153 EEELPSIEAIYRAA
+1153 GEEIPNIEAIHHAI

-1172 QDPEAMDM
+1172 QDPEEMDL
-1180 DESNEEPKRPRP
+1180 DESDEEPRRPKP
-1192 TKRFR
+1192 TKRVH
-1197 ARRFGEESIDPSI
+1197 ARRSGEESTDLSMDGTVNISALQAAVNRALTGYETPPTEALDPD
-1210 YGRARTL
+1210 AH
-1217 QEALERARTSGE
+1217 QEALPTALKR
-1229 TSPSEAG
+1229 
-1236 DSDVHQE
+1236 
-1243 ARDAE
+1243 
-1248 VLRDLAHIPLD
+1248 VLANVPLD
-1259 ELDVSSPSMAQGMG
+1259 ELDVSSPSMTQSRAPL
-1273 ASQPA
+1273 QPE
-1278 NSDPLAAESEKEPQ
+1278 NSDSLATESEKEPEV
-1292 ISQPQ
+1292 IQPE
-1297 TQRMTESPEPE
+1297 TREAAESLELQPPE
-1308 DPQSSESGPD
+1308 SSESEPD
-1318 NGSDFENEPDQDKSD
+1318 NGSDFENEPDQDKSN
-1333 DEESEDDPDGDPSS
+1333 DEESEDDPHGDPIS
-1347 SKRRKRGGKKRG
+1347 SKRHKRGGKKRG
-1359 KKGDRNYKFSGDEDD
+1359 KKGDRNYTYSHEEDD
-1374 DEESETDEDGTRTR
+1374 DEDSETDEDGTRTR

-1398 QRKLGDEPDF
+1398 QKKLGDDPEF

-1445 KDRCCGIRRGIGSTK
+1445 KNRCCGIRRGIGSTK

-1475 KPLGALRKQFLRRYP
+1475 KPLGNLRKQFLRPYP
-1490 AYFRTLYP
+1490 AYSRTLYP
-1498 LNASNANGSYWR
+1498 LNVSNANGSYWR
-1510 SDPNNEDNKGCWDIP
+1510 SDPNNDDNKGCWDIP

-1530 GKAPLPNGWEAPD
+1530 GPTPLPNGWEAPD
-1543 ELNVAV
+1543 AINLPVT
-1549 AGKAR
+1549 GKAR

-1565 TYVQGKNGQSSDDEE
+1565 TYVQDKNVQDSDDEE

-1595 RPPSA
+1595 RPSSA
-1600 VNSRQATP
+1600 VNSRHATP
-1608 TPKKIPQKLDA
+1608 IPGKMPQKPDA

-1629 AKKKETVLKKVLKG
+1629 VKKKETVVRKMLKG
-1643 KAARPRKAAQKK
+1643 KAARPRKAAPKK